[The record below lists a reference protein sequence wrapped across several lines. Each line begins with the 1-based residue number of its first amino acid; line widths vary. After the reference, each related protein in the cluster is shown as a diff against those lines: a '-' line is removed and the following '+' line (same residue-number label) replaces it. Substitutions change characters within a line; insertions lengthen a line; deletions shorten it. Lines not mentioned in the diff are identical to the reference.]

1 MNTITTTKQLS
12 EISRIMADGFHFAQ
26 LRFLLEGLPD
36 DAGKQQI
43 LEIVEKFYKLCAYAE
58 KL

>member
-1 MNTITTTKQLS
+1 MNTNEQLG
-12 EISRIMADGFHFAQ
+12 EISRIMADGYHFIQ

-36 DAGKQQI
+36 DENKQQI
-43 LEIVEKFYKLCAYAE
+43 LQIVEKFYKLCKYAE